1 MLCLCAF
8 QGIVQKYHINK
19 KWFYLYGVMTLFAYL
34 YVRPLIRRRLGSA
47 SSGYINWGTV
57 YAVWLCSAV
66 FYHLPSFES
75 LGFDIKADVSILLTI
90 FLLSC
95 GLLGILATLFS
106 TTMSFRSISTK
117 LLYIPPSS
125 RELFSVVVL
134 NAMNLAMA
142 CSTYYSF
149 CGNSP
154 VSKNLGYDRD
164 SAREIVCK
172 WLLKP
177 LPANKHPIY
186 SPWMIYGENACPE
199 SSCGAAI
206 DGQEINT
213 PSAQSDMIDG
223 RSIISPVFTTWLTL
237 FALFMCNSAADFVS
251 AFLVRSA
258 HLSSRGMNIA

>member
-1 MLCLCAF
+1 M
-8 QGIVQKYHINK
+8 
-19 KWFYLYGVMTLFAYL
+19 
-34 YVRPLIRRRLGSA
+34 RPLIRRRLGSA

-164 SAREIVCK
+164 SAREIECK